1 MKFEKKLLHNLNP
14 TVQRVPTLFAH
25 LEKSQSKNQIQK
37 VSWDRISI
45 KFHFHEILIVN
56 QWISIDRGE
65 GQRMLSFQKKLFLI
79 VLLSTWNL
87 GAEEAVVSFVK
98 GKVNI
103 RSSKDPKSTLQLL
116 KKGDKVSEGT
126 TILTGNG
133 SSVTLVFNGSEFKV
147 MQNSVLQLNDLP
159 TKDKKGDVE
168 VTNGFAWFKVE
179 NAGKGFQSRTPT
191 STAGVRGTAFATMY
205 EPNVKT
211 AMNCICHGKVE
222 VSNTENKS
230 VVLEKATGSMVVS
243 GGEVQKTEYSKDFEK
258 GEALPS
264 FEAKVKS
271 APILKNCLSCHKT
284 KGWEVKGTP
293 KDETYGK

>member
-1 MKFEKKLLHNLNP
+1 MFG
-14 TVQRVPTLFAH
+14 
-25 LEKSQSKNQIQK
+25 SKQ
-37 VSWDRISI
+37 
-45 KFHFHEILIVN
+45 ILI
-56 QWISIDRGE
+56 
-65 GQRMLSFQKKLFLI
+65 FF
-79 VLLSTWNL
+79 VLLSTWNIS
-87 GAEEAVVSFVK
+87 AEEAIVSFVK

-103 RSSKDPKSTLQLL
+103 RSSKDPKSALQLI

-168 VTNGFAWFKVE
+168 VSNGFAWFKVQ
-179 NAGKGFQSRTPT
+179 NVGKNGFQSRTPA

-222 VSNTENKS
+222 VANTENKS
-230 VVLEKATGSMVVS
+230 IVLEKATGSMVVA
-243 GGEVQKTEYSKDFEK
+243 GGEVQKAEYFNDFEK

-264 FEAKVKS
+264 FEKRVKA

-284 KGWEVKGTP
+284 KGWEVKGTS